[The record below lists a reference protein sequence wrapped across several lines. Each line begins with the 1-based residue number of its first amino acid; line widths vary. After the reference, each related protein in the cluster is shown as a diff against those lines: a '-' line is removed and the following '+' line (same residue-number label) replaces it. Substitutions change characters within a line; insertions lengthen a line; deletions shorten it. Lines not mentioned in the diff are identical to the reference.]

1 MYLIWLLISIF
12 FGLLIKKVAYGL
24 IMEQSMLRRSF
35 WMTVDEVYERES
47 QLEYIVIQSSLTLLF
62 LLLFYQKGMSLE
74 LFKLTFFT
82 IMMVLIGYVDFKTT
96 FVYRLTSSLTLLF
109 LLLFYQKGM
118 SLELFKLT
126 FFTIMM
132 VLIGYVDF
140 KTTFVYRLTT
150 FITFVGGLF
159 FILLE
164 SIQLKA
170 WPIDSIMGCL
180 IGFIVIGLIVL
191 LTRGMGEGDIEI
203 ASLCGLFLGTVGSIL
218 TLFFGIILGGIAG
231 TILLTRQKK
240 GLKDEIAFGPYLVAG
255 AFIAMLWGNE
265 LFQWY
270 LSLF

>member
-96 FVYRLTSSLTLLF
+96 FVYRLT
-109 LLLFYQKGM
+109 
-118 SLELFKLT
+118 
-126 FFTIMM
+126 
-132 VLIGYVDF
+132 
-140 KTTFVYRLTT
+140 T
-150 FITFVGGLF
+150 FITFVGGLI

-170 WPIDSIMGCL
+170 WPIDSIAGCL
-180 IGFIVIGLIVL
+180 IGFSVIGLIIL
-191 LTRGMGEGDIEI
+191 LTRGMGEGDVEI

-231 TILLTRQKK
+231 TILLARQKK
-240 GLKDEIAFGPYLVAG
+240 GLKDEMAFGPYLVAG